1 MIMSKKE
8 KIFRTT
14 KEVLKTAKRR
24 KTSSTRWLQ
33 RQINDPYV
41 RQAQAE
47 GKRSRAAYK
56 IIQID
61 EKYKIFNL
69 GDSVLDLGAAPG
81 SWTEVALERAG
92 GFTLAIDVLDM
103 DSIKKAVI
111 LKADLQEEESVDL
124 IKKLSVDK
132 FDVVLSDMAAST
144 TGHKSTDHIRTQA
157 LAELAALYA
166 VDFLKKGGTFCAKV
180 FQGGTHG
187 DLLLELKKN
196 FKTIKHYKPDA
207 SRKGSPETYVIAK
220 GFQE

>member
-1 MIMSKKE
+1 MTKKE

-14 KEVLKTAKRR
+14 KEVVKTARRR
-24 KTSSTRWLQ
+24 KNSSTRWLQ

-61 EKYKIFNL
+61 EKFNIFDKGN
-69 GDSVLDLGAAPG
+69 SVLDLGAAPG

-92 GFTLAIDVLDM
+92 GVTVAVDILDM
-103 DSIKKAVI
+103 NDIKNAII
-111 LKADLQEEESVDL
+111 LKADLSDEESSDL
-124 IKKLSVDK
+124 IKKLSNEK

-144 TGHKSTDHIRTQA
+144 TGHKQTDHIRTQA

-166 VDFLKKGGTFCAKV
+166 IEFLKPGGVFCTKV

-187 DLLLELKKN
+187 DLLLNLKSN
-196 FKTIKHYKPDA
+196 FKSIKHFKPDA

-220 GFQE
+220 DFKG

>member
-61 EKYKIFNL
+61 EKYNIFNL

-92 GFTLAIDVLDM
+92 GFTLAIDILDM

-111 LKADLQEEESVDL
+111 LKADLQEEESVGL

>member
-1 MIMSKKE
+1 MSKKE

-24 KTSSTRWLQ
+24 KSSSTRWLQ

-61 EKYKIFNL
+61 ERYKIFNI

-92 GFTLAIDVLDM
+92 GFTLAVDILDM

-111 LKADLQEEESVDL
+111 LKTDLQEEESVEL

-132 FDVVLSDMAAST
+132 FDIVLSDMAAST

>member
-61 EKYKIFNL
+61 EKYNIFNL

-92 GFTLAIDVLDM
+92 GFTLAIDILDM
-103 DSIKKAVI
+103 DSIKKAII
-111 LKADLQEEESVDL
+111 LKADLQEEESVGL

>member
-1 MIMSKKE
+1 MTKKE

-14 KEVLKTAKRR
+14 KEVVKTARRR
-24 KTSSTRWLQ
+24 KNSSTRWLQ

-61 EKYKIFNL
+61 DKFNIFDKGN
-69 GDSVLDLGAAPG
+69 SVLDLGAAPG
-81 SWTEVALERAG
+81 SWTEVALDRAG
-92 GFTLAIDVLDM
+92 GITVAVDILDM
-103 DSIKKAVI
+103 DDIKNAII
-111 LKADLQEEESVDL
+111 LKADLSNEESPEL
-124 IKKLSVDK
+124 IKKLSNEK

-144 TGHKSTDHIRTQA
+144 TGHKQTDHIRTQA

-166 VDFLKKGGTFCAKV
+166 IEFLKPGGIFCAKV

-187 DLLLELKKN
+187 DLLFNLKSN
-196 FKTIKHYKPDA
+196 FKSIKHFKPDA
-207 SRKGSPETYVIAK
+207 SRKGSPETYLIAK
-220 GFQE
+220 HFKG

>member
-92 GFTLAIDVLDM
+92 GFTMAIDILDM

>member
-1 MIMSKKE
+1 MTKKG
-8 KIFRTT
+8 KKFRTT
-14 KEVLKTAKRR
+14 KEVVKTARRR
-24 KTSSTRWLQ
+24 KNSSTRWLQ

-61 EKYKIFNL
+61 EKFNIFGKGN
-69 GDSVLDLGAAPG
+69 SVLDLGAAPG

-92 GFTLAIDVLDM
+92 GITVAIDILDM
-103 DSIKKAVI
+103 DDIKNAII
-111 LKADLQEEESVDL
+111 LKADLSNEETSDL
-124 IKKLSVDK
+124 IKKINNEK

-144 TGHKSTDHIRTQA
+144 TGHKQTDHIRTQA

-166 VDFLKKGGTFCAKV
+166 IEFLKPGGIFCAKV
-180 FQGGTHG
+180 FQGGTHS
-187 DLLLELKKN
+187 DLLPNLKSN
-196 FKTIKHYKPDA
+196 FKSIKHFKPDA

-220 GFQE
+220 HFKG

>member
-1 MIMSKKE
+1 MIKKG

-14 KEVLKTAKRR
+14 KEVVKTARRR
-24 KTSSTRWLQ
+24 KNSSTRWLQ

-61 EKYKIFNL
+61 EKFNIFAKGN
-69 GDSVLDLGAAPG
+69 SVLDLGAAPG

-92 GFTLAIDVLDM
+92 GITVAIDILDM
-103 DSIKKAVI
+103 DDIKNAII
-111 LKADLQEEESVDL
+111 LKADLSDAKSSDL
-124 IKKLSVDK
+124 IKKLNNEK
-132 FDVVLSDMAAST
+132 FDIVLSDMAAST
-144 TGHKSTDHIRTQA
+144 TGHKQTDHVRTQA

-166 VDFLKKGGTFCAKV
+166 IEFLKPGGIFCAKV

-187 DLLLELKKN
+187 DLLINLKSN
-196 FKTIKHYKPDA
+196 FKSIKHFKPDA
-207 SRKGSPETYVIAK
+207 SRKGSLETYVIAK
-220 GFQE
+220 GFKG

>member
-1 MIMSKKE
+1 MSKKE

-24 KTSSTRWLQ
+24 KSSSTRWLQ

-61 EKYKIFNL
+61 ERYKIFNL

-92 GFTLAIDVLDM
+92 GFTLAVDILDM

-111 LKADLQEEESVDL
+111 LKADLQEEESVEL

-132 FDVVLSDMAAST
+132 FDIVLSDMAAST

-166 VDFLKKGGTFCAKV
+166 VDFLKKGGTFCTKV

-187 DLLLELKKN
+187 DLLLDLKKN

>member
-92 GFTLAIDVLDM
+92 GFTLAIDILDM

-132 FDVVLSDMAAST
+132 FDIVLSDMAAST

>member
-61 EKYKIFNL
+61 EKYKVFNL

-92 GFTLAIDVLDM
+92 GFTLAIDILDM

>member
-1 MIMSKKE
+1 MTKKE

-14 KEVLKTAKRR
+14 KEVVKTARKR
-24 KTSSTRWLQ
+24 KNSSTRWLQ

-61 EKYKIFNL
+61 EKFNIFDKGN
-69 GDSVLDLGAAPG
+69 SVLDLGAAPG

-92 GFTLAIDVLDM
+92 GITVAVDILDM
-103 DSIKKAVI
+103 DDIKNAII
-111 LKADLQEEESVDL
+111 LKADLSDKESSDL
-124 IKKLSVDK
+124 IRKLSNEK

-144 TGHKSTDHIRTQA
+144 TGHKQTDHIRTQA

-166 VDFLKKGGTFCAKV
+166 IEFLKPGGIFCSKV

-187 DLLLELKKN
+187 DLLLNLKSN
-196 FKTIKHYKPDA
+196 FKSIKHFKPDA

-220 GFQE
+220 NFKG

>member
-1 MIMSKKE
+1 MIKKG

-14 KEVLKTAKRR
+14 KEVVKTARRR
-24 KTSSTRWLQ
+24 KNSSTRWLQ

-61 EKYKIFNL
+61 EKFNIFGKGN
-69 GDSVLDLGAAPG
+69 SVLDLGAAPG

-92 GFTLAIDVLDM
+92 GITVAIDILDM
-103 DSIKKAVI
+103 DDIKNAII
-111 LKADLQEEESVDL
+111 LKADLSDEESSYL
-124 IKKLSVDK
+124 IKKLSNEK
-132 FDVVLSDMAAST
+132 FDVVLSDMASST
-144 TGHKSTDHIRTQA
+144 TGHKQTDHIRTQA

-166 VDFLKKGGTFCAKV
+166 IEFLKPGGVFCAKV
-180 FQGGTHG
+180 FQGGTHS
-187 DLLLELKKN
+187 DLLLNLKSN
-196 FKTIKHYKPDA
+196 FKSIKHFKPHA

-220 GFQE
+220 DFKG

>member
-1 MIMSKKE
+1 MSKKE

-24 KTSSTRWLQ
+24 KSSSTRWLQ

-61 EKYKIFNL
+61 ERYKIFNL

-92 GFTLAIDVLDM
+92 GFTLAVDILDM

-111 LKADLQEEESVDL
+111 LKADLQEEESVEL

-132 FDVVLSDMAAST
+132 FDIVLSDMAAST

-187 DLLLELKKN
+187 DLLLDLKKN

-207 SRKGSPETYVIAK
+207 SRKGSQETYVIAK

>member
-1 MIMSKKE
+1 MSKKE

-24 KTSSTRWLQ
+24 KSSSTRWLQ

-81 SWTEVALERAG
+81 SWTEVALERGG
-92 GFTLAIDVLDM
+92 GFTLAVDILDM
-103 DSIKKAVI
+103 NNINKAVI
-111 LKADLQEEESVDL
+111 LKADLQEEGSAEL
-124 IKKLSVDK
+124 IGKLSINK
-132 FDVVLSDMAAST
+132 FDIVLSDMAAST

-166 VDFLKKGGTFCAKV
+166 VDFLKKGGIFCAKV

-187 DLLLELKKN
+187 DLLIELKKN

>member
-1 MIMSKKE
+1 MTKKE

-14 KEVLKTAKRR
+14 KEVVKTARRR
-24 KTSSTRWLQ
+24 KNSSTRWLQ

-41 RQAQAE
+41 RQAHAE

-61 EKYKIFNL
+61 DKFNIFDKGN
-69 GDSVLDLGAAPG
+69 SVLDLGAAPG
-81 SWTEVALERAG
+81 SWTEVALDRAG
-92 GFTLAIDVLDM
+92 GITVAVDILDIDDIKNAI
-103 DSIKKAVI
+103 I
-111 LKADLQEEESVDL
+111 LKADLSNEESPDL
-124 IKKLSVDK
+124 IKKLSNEK

-144 TGHKSTDHIRTQA
+144 TGHKQTDHIRTQA

-166 VDFLKKGGTFCAKV
+166 IEFLKPGGIFCAKV

-187 DLLLELKKN
+187 DLLLNLKSN
-196 FKTIKHYKPDA
+196 FKSIKHFKPDA

-220 GFQE
+220 DFKG

>member
-92 GFTLAIDVLDM
+92 GFTLAIDILDM

-144 TGHKSTDHIRTQA
+144 TGHKSTDHIRPQA

>member
-1 MIMSKKE
+1 MSKKE

-24 KTSSTRWLQ
+24 KSSSTRWLQ

-61 EKYKIFNL
+61 ERYKIFNL

-92 GFTLAIDVLDM
+92 GFTLAVDILDM

-111 LKADLQEEESVDL
+111 LKADLQEEESVEL
-124 IKKLSVDK
+124 IKKLSIDK
-132 FDVVLSDMAAST
+132 FDIVLSDMAAST

-180 FQGGTHG
+180 FQGGTHV

>member
-1 MIMSKKE
+1 MSKKE

-24 KTSSTRWLQ
+24 KSSSTRWLQ

-41 RQAQAE
+41 RKAQAE

-61 EKYKIFNL
+61 ERYKIFNL

-92 GFTLAIDVLDM
+92 GFILAVDILDM

-111 LKADLQEEESVDL
+111 LKADLQEEESVEL

-132 FDVVLSDMAAST
+132 FDIVLSDMAAST

-187 DLLLELKKN
+187 DLLLDLKKN

>member
-1 MIMSKKE
+1 MIKKG

-14 KEVLKTAKRR
+14 KEVVKTARRR
-24 KTSSTRWLQ
+24 KNSSTRWLQ

-41 RQAQAE
+41 RLAKAE

-61 EKYKIFNL
+61 EKFNIFDK
-69 GDSVLDLGAAPG
+69 GSSVLDLGAAPG

-92 GFTLAIDVLDM
+92 GITVAVDILDM
-103 DSIKKAVI
+103 DDIKNAII
-111 LKADLQEEESVDL
+111 LKADLSNEETSDL
-124 IKKLSVDK
+124 IKKINNEK

-144 TGHKSTDHIRTQA
+144 TGHKQTDHIRTQA

-166 VDFLKKGGTFCAKV
+166 IEFLKPGGIFCAKV
-180 FQGGTHG
+180 FQGGTHS
-187 DLLLELKKN
+187 DLLPNLKSN
-196 FKTIKHYKPDA
+196 FKSIKHFKPDA

-220 GFQE
+220 HFKG

>member
-1 MIMSKKE
+1 MSKKE

-92 GFTLAIDVLDM
+92 GFTLAIDILDM

>member
-1 MIMSKKE
+1 MIKKG

-14 KEVLKTAKRR
+14 KEVVKTARRR
-24 KTSSTRWLQ
+24 KNSSTRWLQ

-61 EKYKIFNL
+61 EKFNIFAKGN
-69 GDSVLDLGAAPG
+69 SVLDLGAAPG

-92 GFTLAIDVLDM
+92 GITVAIDILDM
-103 DSIKKAVI
+103 DDIKNAII
-111 LKADLQEEESVDL
+111 LKADLSNEETSYL
-124 IKKLSVDK
+124 IKKTSNEK

-144 TGHKSTDHIRTQA
+144 TGHKQTDHIRTQA

-166 VDFLKKGGTFCAKV
+166 IEFLKPGGIFCAKV
-180 FQGGTHG
+180 FQGGTHS
-187 DLLLELKKN
+187 DLLPNLKSN
-196 FKTIKHYKPDA
+196 FKSIKHFKPDA

-220 GFQE
+220 HFKG

>member
-1 MIMSKKE
+1 MSKKE

-24 KTSSTRWLQ
+24 KSSSTRWLQ

-61 EKYKIFNL
+61 ERYKIFNL

-92 GFTLAIDVLDM
+92 GFTLAVDILDM

-111 LKADLQEEESVDL
+111 LKADLQEEESVEL

-132 FDVVLSDMAAST
+132 FDIVLSDMAAST
-144 TGHKSTDHIRTQA
+144 TT
-157 LAELAALYA
+157 
-166 VDFLKKGGTFCAKV
+166 C
-180 FQGGTHG
+180 
-187 DLLLELKKN
+187 
-196 FKTIKHYKPDA
+196 
-207 SRKGSPETYVIAK
+207 
-220 GFQE
+220 

>member
-1 MIMSKKE
+1 MSKKE

-24 KTSSTRWLQ
+24 KSSSTRWLQ

-61 EKYKIFNL
+61 ERYKIFNL

-92 GFTLAIDVLDM
+92 GFTLAVDILDM

-111 LKADLQEEESVDL
+111 LKADLQEEESVEL

-132 FDVVLSDMAAST
+132 FDIVLSDMAAST

>member
-1 MIMSKKE
+1 MSKKE

-24 KTSSTRWLQ
+24 KSSSTRWLQ

-61 EKYKIFNL
+61 EKYKIFKL

-81 SWTEVALERAG
+81 SWTEVALERGG
-92 GFTLAIDVLDM
+92 GFTLAVDILDM
-103 DSIKKAVI
+103 NNINKAVI
-111 LKADLQEEESVDL
+111 LKADLQEEDSAEL
-124 IKKLSVDK
+124 IRKLSINK
-132 FDVVLSDMAAST
+132 FDIVLSDMAAST

-187 DLLLELKKN
+187 DLLIELKKN

>member
-1 MIMSKKE
+1 MSKKE

-24 KTSSTRWLQ
+24 KSSSTRWLQ

-61 EKYKIFNL
+61 ERYKIFNL

-92 GFTLAIDVLDM
+92 GFTLAVDILDM

-111 LKADLQEEESVDL
+111 LKADLQEEESVEL

-132 FDVVLSDMAAST
+132 FDIVLSDMAAST

-187 DLLLELKKN
+187 DLLLDLKKN
-196 FKTIKHYKPDA
+196 FKTIKHYKPDS

>member
-1 MIMSKKE
+1 MSKKE

-24 KTSSTRWLQ
+24 KSSSTRWLQ
-33 RQINDPYV
+33 RQINDTYV

-61 EKYKIFNL
+61 EKYKIFNE
-69 GDSVLDLGAAPG
+69 GNSALDLGAAPG
-81 SWTEVALERAG
+81 SWTEVAIERAG
-92 GFTLAIDVLDM
+92 GFVLAVDILDM
-103 DSIKKAVI
+103 DNMDRAVI
-111 LKADLQEEESVDL
+111 LKTDLQEEDSVGL
-124 IKKLSVDK
+124 INKLAVEK

-166 VDFLKKGGTFCAKV
+166 IDFLKPGGTFCTKV
-180 FQGGTHG
+180 FQGGTHN
-187 DLLLELKKN
+187 DLLLNLKNN
-196 FKTIKHYKPDA
+196 FKKIKHYKPDA
-207 SRKGSPETYVIAK
+207 SRKGSPETYLIAREFK
-220 GFQE
+220 G

>member
-1 MIMSKKE
+1 MSKKE

-24 KTSSTRWLQ
+24 KSSSTRWLQ

-81 SWTEVALERAG
+81 SWTEVALEKAG
-92 GFTLAIDVLDM
+92 GFTLAVDILDM
-103 DSIKKAVI
+103 DNINKAVI
-111 LKADLQEEESVDL
+111 LKADLQEEDSAEL
-124 IKKLSVDK
+124 IRKLSINM
-132 FDVVLSDMAAST
+132 FDIVLSDMAAST

-166 VDFLKKGGTFCAKV
+166 VDFLKKGGIFCAKV

-187 DLLLELKKN
+187 DLLIELKKN

>member
-1 MIMSKKE
+1 MIKKG

-14 KEVLKTAKRR
+14 KEVVKTARRR
-24 KTSSTRWLQ
+24 KNSSTRWLQ

-41 RQAQAE
+41 RLAKAE

-61 EKYKIFNL
+61 EKFNIFDKGN
-69 GDSVLDLGAAPG
+69 SVLDLGAAPG

-92 GFTLAIDVLDM
+92 GITVAIDILDM
-103 DSIKKAVI
+103 DDIKNAII
-111 LKADLQEEESVDL
+111 LKADLSNEETSDL
-124 IKKLSVDK
+124 IKKINNEK

-144 TGHKSTDHIRTQA
+144 TGHKQTDHVRTQA

-166 VDFLKKGGTFCAKV
+166 VEFLKPGGIFCAKV

-187 DLLLELKKN
+187 DLLINLKSN
-196 FKTIKHYKPDA
+196 FKSIKHFKPDA

-220 GFQE
+220 GFKG

>member
-1 MIMSKKE
+1 MIKKG

-14 KEVLKTAKRR
+14 KEVVKTARRR
-24 KTSSTRWLQ
+24 KNSSTRWLQ

-61 EKYKIFNL
+61 EKFNIFGKGN
-69 GDSVLDLGAAPG
+69 SVLDLGAAPG

-92 GFTLAIDVLDM
+92 GITVAIDILDM
-103 DSIKKAVI
+103 DDIKNAII
-111 LKADLQEEESVDL
+111 LKADLSNEETSDL
-124 IKKLSVDK
+124 IKKLNNEK
-132 FDVVLSDMAAST
+132 FDIVLSDMAAST
-144 TGHKSTDHIRTQA
+144 TGHKQTDHVRTQA

-166 VDFLKKGGTFCAKV
+166 VEFLKPGGIFCAKV

-187 DLLLELKKN
+187 DLLINLKSN
-196 FKTIKHYKPDA
+196 FKSIKHFKPDA

-220 GFQE
+220 GFKG

>member
-92 GFTLAIDVLDM
+92 GFTLAIDILDM

-111 LKADLQEEESVDL
+111 LKADLQEEESADL

-196 FKTIKHYKPDA
+196 FKSIKHYKPDA

>member
-1 MIMSKKE
+1 MSKKE

-92 GFTLAIDVLDM
+92 GFTLAIDILDM

-187 DLLLELKKN
+187 DLLLDLKKN